1 MAIAT
6 GEGQWWVCSLTSGE
20 MACHTDSN
28 NSAIAGLR
36 EWPLTRERK
45 ERSDVY
51 YGERA
56 MGPAQRQGTAERQEV
71 RIRIE
76 LQEASSAGTT
86 KSPQLATHKYPMFWG
101 ALTVNAVRAKPLVSW
116 LTAMGHRVEDLE
128 G

>member
-45 ERSDVY
+45 ERSEGY

-56 MGPAQRQGTAERQEV
+56 MGTAQRQGTAERQEV

-76 LQEASSAGTT
+76 LQVAGTT
-86 KSPQLATHKYPMFWG
+86 KSPQLATHSYHMFWG
-101 ALTVNAVRAKPLVSW
+101 ALTVNTVRAKPLVSW
-116 LTAMGHRVEDLE
+116 LTAMGHRMEDL
-128 G
+128 GG